1 MTGTDVRVQQM
12 LIGTKILLEKA
23 KMVYSIV
30 VIENSVAQLRVI
42 KYLQILRYY
51 AFNDSLID
59 GVLIDNEVTM
69 MILSILTIY
78 RSSLRR

>member
-1 MTGTDVRVQQM
+1 M

-23 KMVYSIV
+23 KMVYSIHNFV
-30 VIENSVAQLRVI
+30 
-42 KYLQILRYY
+42 
-51 AFNDSLID
+51 DSLID

-78 RSSLRR
+78 RHFGFTVINVSHNG

>member
-1 MTGTDVRVQQM
+1 
-12 LIGTKILLEKA
+12 
-23 KMVYSIV
+23 MVYSIV

-51 AFNDSLID
+51 AFSDSLID

-78 RSSLRR
+78 LILIQPGWLERSSP